1 MINIVEWMKLWLGFG
16 RQDGVF
22 YIGGTDVLPPP
33 LKGQEEQ
40 DALAALEQGSE
51 ARTMLLTICS
61 GPVITMSGI
70 SLIPRVYSAD
80 IW

>member
-33 LKGQEEQ
+33 L
-40 DALAALEQGSE
+40 
-51 ARTMLLTICS
+51 
-61 GPVITMSGI
+61 
-70 SLIPRVYSAD
+70 
-80 IW
+80 